1 MTQLWPSG
9 LLGRAYFLKFDQQRT
24 SPHNAQSP
32 AKARDISRAAPFH
45 ASPKGFNDTKRPAML
60 LTDALKKHSPWFILA
75 FAGGLR
81 PELGLWVFAR
91 RTGFRPIRHTRR

>member
-1 MTQLWPSG
+1 
-9 LLGRAYFLKFDQQRT
+9 
-24 SPHNAQSP
+24 
-32 AKARDISRAAPFH
+32 
-45 ASPKGFNDTKRPAML
+45 ML